1 MQPAAIRHRLIFIR
15 HGETGWNVESRLQGQ
30 QDIPM
35 NGRGRD
41 QAGAVGRALAGWRGP
56 ELAGLDFT
64 ASPLGRT
71 METMRLARA
80 GMGLA
85 PLPFGTDERLKE
97 LTFGSWEGLTWDEVK
112 ALDLKSAEAREADKW
127 NFQPPGGESYE
138 MLAAR
143 VLPWLQSIEAE
154 TVVASHGGVA
164 RVLMALIAGVPTA
177 IAPAQ
182 NIIQGRALIFEA
194 GACRWL

>member
-1 MQPAAIRHRLIFIR
+1 MQPTALSHRLIFIR
-15 HGETGWNVESRLQGQ
+15 HGETLWNVEGRLQGQ

-41 QAGAVGRALAGWRGP
+41 QASAVGRALRDWRGP
-56 ELAGLDFT
+56 ELAGLNFI

-71 METMRLARA
+71 METLRLARA
-80 GMGLA
+80 AIGLA
-85 PLPFGTDERLKE
+85 PSPFGADERLKE

-112 ALDLKSAEAREADKW
+112 AADPLSAKAREADKW
-127 NFQPPGGESYE
+127 NFVPPDGESYE

-164 RVLMALIAGVPTA
+164 RVLMAMIAGVPMA
-177 IAPAQ
+177 VAPAQ
-182 NIIQGRALIFEA
+182 DIIQGRALIFE
-194 GACRWL
+194 GGGCRWL